1 MTKAVPH
8 PENASAI
15 RRAWRHFA
23 ILFSLSTALLYALF
37 HQAVAAMVGTWM
49 NSDTFGYGFL
59 ILPIVVFLAYR
70 RRRQWLAL
78 APSPWFWALLWISG
92 ALLIHLLGAAG
103 NVMLLQQIAFVA
115 LWQGVFAL
123 FAGWK
128 VVRRLFFPL
137 AFAIFMVPIGEEAV
151 PYLQT
156 ITAEISVFL
165 LRASGVPTYHS
176 GILIEIPSGS
186 FVVADVCSGARFLIT
201 TVVLGTLATNLFF
214 TSWRR
219 RAIFM
224 LLCVLV
230 PILANGLRAYGII
243 LLAHLTDHELAI
255 SVDHIIY
262 GFLFLFV
269 VLLILTGVGALFR
282 DRWEGDEAE
291 APQSSRAGAP
301 LSSSLLA
308 LAAMTIMLLGTGLW
322 SSNMAAAPTL
332 AKTADISIIEPG
344 GDWIPSSTTIADWSP
359 SFPGADVQY
368 LQRYQAASG
377 EVAFFAAAYLHQRGG
392 REIIASGNS
401 FIGSGRERLVTR
413 FEKRGVG
420 KGRDAFTVQETIV
433 RLGGGERII
442 WSWYDIGGSR
452 TSSKVEGKLLEI
464 WKRLSWGSET
474 ATAFAIT
481 TEVGVELSEA
491 RERLEDFINALVAS
505 SAPARPRSASS
516 E

>member
-1 MTKAVPH
+1 
-8 PENASAI
+8 
-15 RRAWRHFA
+15 
-23 ILFSLSTALLYALF
+23 
-37 HQAVAAMVGTWM
+37 
-49 NSDTFGYGFL
+49 
-59 ILPIVVFLAYR
+59 
-70 RRRQWLAL
+70 
-78 APSPWFWALLWISG
+78 
-92 ALLIHLLGAAG
+92 
-103 NVMLLQQIAFVA
+103 
-115 LWQGVFAL
+115 
-123 FAGWK
+123 
-128 VVRRLFFPL
+128 
-137 AFAIFMVPIGEEAV
+137 
-151 PYLQT
+151 
-156 ITAEISVFL
+156 
-165 LRASGVPTYHS
+165 
-176 GILIEIPSGS
+176 
-186 FVVADVCSGARFLIT
+186 
-201 TVVLGTLATNLFF
+201 
-214 TSWRR
+214 
-219 RAIFM
+219 
-224 LLCVLV
+224 
-230 PILANGLRAYGII
+230 
-243 LLAHLTDHELAI
+243 
-255 SVDHIIY
+255 
-262 GFLFLFV
+262 
-269 VLLILTGVGALFR
+269 
-282 DRWEGDEAE
+282 
-291 APQSSRAGAP
+291 
-301 LSSSLLA
+301 
-308 LAAMTIMLLGTGLW
+308 
-322 SSNMAAAPTL
+322 MAAAPTL